1 MYLCDLKLK
10 NKNMENNQVIIPP
23 MENEKSKTSKGMLIL
38 LVIIVL
44 VLGASVGIML
54 SKLSDQKKEAA
65 EVQEILE
72 SQKKNLEDDL
82 TDLQDQF
89 GALQTNNDSL
99 INLASQQ
106 QEKITKLLAIQADNA
121 YKIKMYQKELGTLRE
136 VLRSYIVQVDSLQQ
150 IAEVLKADKKELTKN
165 LADERA
171 QRTRLADDKERLT
184 STVQKAQILS
194 AADIV
199 TIGLNNRS
207 RENQRARFIEKLKTC
222 FTVRENQVA
231 TASER
236 VFYLVIIKPDK
247 KVLTNKANDT
257 FQTQDGGAIVYT
269 DKRTIEYENKDIEMC
284 IFTDNDNRL
293 TAGNYEAKLY
303 CEGYLVGSSTFE
315 LK

>member
-1 MYLCDLKLK
+1 
-10 NKNMENNQVIIPP
+10 MENKRKEVIMPDLDQP
-23 MENEKSKTSKGMLIL
+23 KSNKGVLIL

-54 SKLSDQKKEAA
+54 SKLNDQKKQSA

-72 SQKKNLEDDL
+72 SQKQTLEEDL

-99 INLASQQ
+99 KTMANEQ

-136 VLRSYIVQVDSLQQ
+136 VLKSYIIQVDSLNQRNLTLT
-150 IAEVLKADKKELTKN
+150 AEKTELTRN
-165 LADERA
+165 LAQERA
-171 QRTRLADDKERLT
+171 QRERLSSDKDKLT
-184 STVQKAQILS
+184 TTVQKAQILS
-194 AADIV
+194 V
-199 TIGLNNRS
+199 GGVSVEGLNNRS
-207 RENQRARFIEKLKTC
+207 KESFRVRNIEKLKTC

-231 TASER
+231 APGEK

-247 KVLTNKANDT
+247 KVLANKANDT
-257 FQTQDGGAIVYT
+257 FPVQDGGDLVYT
-269 DKRTIEYENKDIEMC
+269 AKRTIEYENKDIEAC
-284 IFTDNDNRL
+284 IFADNNGQL
-293 TAGNYEAKLY
+293 TAGSYEAKIY
-303 CEGYLVGSSTFE
+303 CDGYLLGTNTFE